1 MPQLSDTTPA
11 PANQQRDLHQA
22 SPAGVLPAADR
33 MRIAA
38 FLATHPNWDGVICMP
53 GDATHWAQI
62 SADEIVSFQSFL
74 SARLANAMDAETG
87 FDQTALSDSLSRPDR
102 IAAHLRSAEVAQQP
116 KAILCHLIGAELAA
130 AKPYWLGQNI
140 ALLGASP
147 LADVYAQAL
156 AAQGLPVERA

>member
-1 MPQLSDTTPA
+1 MIRAAHGFNTQHLFGPDHTGLTDI
-11 PANQQRDLHQA
+11 QRRKPYQ
-22 SPAGVLPAADR
+22 
-33 MRIAA
+33 
-38 FLATHPNWDGVICMP
+38 N
-53 GDATHWAQI
+53 
-62 SADEIVSFQSFL
+62 
-74 SARLANAMDAETG
+74 RLA
-87 FDQTALSDSLSRPDR
+87 PCR